1 MPDRHSDNDPAPV
14 TDFDSRRR
22 ARETQKATDRAAQQR
37 ARLAESRTVH
47 APLSR
52 DQSAA
57 TRNQQRAVT
66 TRAEK
71 RRNEIRIANC
81 RLCDADGY
89 TPGRVIC
96 DHVDH
101 RPAAVRGMAELRRV
115 MGWDNPKRAGA
126 P

>member
-1 MPDRHSDNDPAPV
+1 MPDRYGADDGAPV
-14 TDFDSRRR
+14 ADFDSRRR
-22 ARETQKATDRAAQQR
+22 AREAQRAIDRAAQQR
-37 ARLAESRTVH
+37 QRLAESRTVH

-57 TRNQQRAVT
+57 ARNHQRAVT
-66 TRAEK
+66 SRAEK

-81 RLCDADGY
+81 RLCDPDGY
-89 TPGRVIC
+89 TPGRMIC

-101 RPAAVRGMAELRRV
+101 RPAAAKGMAELRRV
-115 MGWDNPKRAGA
+115 MGWDGPKRAGA